1 MYHGGAGRWQRAVV
15 VVDTTAVVSAPVIP
29 DADADLADGLIMG
42 IRDYC
47 SKTRQ
52 HKVVLGLSGGLD
64 SALVA
69 ALAVE
74 ALGPE
79 AVTGL
84 LMPGPYSSP
93 GSLSD
98 AWETA
103 SSWGSK
109 RLNYQSRA

>member
-1 MYHGGAGRWQRAVV
+1 M
-15 VVDTTAVVSAPVIP
+15 
-29 DADADLADGLIMG
+29 
-42 IRDYC
+42 
-47 SKTRQ
+47 
-52 HKVVLGLSGGLD
+52 SGGLD

-103 SSWGSK
+103 KLLGIK
-109 RLNYQSRA
+109 AVELPIKGMNEQVLDTLDPIFADLPANVAEKIFNRACATPW